1 MVLPGSVSG
10 GYGFT
15 VAISQTEREVAPDR
29 REAPPE
35 RAPKEMNQTT
45 RALGIQN
52 AHLAAASH
60 ELRGPLNVVIG
71 MAETM
76 IQRHGE
82 LSVEVRLQLLQ
93 RISSSGKKMDR
104 ILTDLFEVLRADE
117 EEDDARVDRSP
128 VDLQALVRRSIKT
141 SDVLDG
147 RTVCVHATGNVL
159 EADSRMV
166 ERILDNLLSNAAK
179 HSNPKGRIWVHV
191 TEEADGV
198 TIAVDDEGPGVPPEE
213 RGRIFER
220 FERGSGVMV
229 SGLGIGLSVVSRF
242 AQLHGGRAWVEDR
255 PGGGASFRVFLPT
268 ASS

>member
-1 MVLPGSVSG
+1 MVLPVSVPG
-10 GYGFT
+10 GYGLT
-15 VAISQTEREVAPDR
+15 VAISQTVREAASEH
-29 REAPPE
+29 REAPPK
-35 RAPKEMNQTT
+35 RVPKELSEST

-82 LSVEVRLQLLQ
+82 LSEEVQLQLLQ

-104 ILTDLFEVLRADE
+104 ILTDLFEVMRAE
-117 EEDDARVDRSP
+117 EEGEDRVDRTA
-128 VDLQALVRRSIKT
+128 VDLQALVRRSIDS
-141 SDVLDG
+141 SDQLDG

-179 HSNPKGRIWVHV
+179 HSGPTGRIWVNV
-191 TEEADGV
+191 TEAADGV
-198 TIAVDDEGPGVPPEE
+198 TIAVDDEGPGVAIED
-213 RGRIFER
+213 RKRIFER
-220 FERGSGVMV
+220 FERGAGVMV
-229 SGLGIGLSVVSRF
+229 SGLGIGLSVVARF

-255 PGGGASFRVFLPT
+255 PGGGASFRVFLPR
-268 ASS
+268 SSS